1 MTIEKNLV
9 ADETVKFQS
18 KKHWFAP
25 IQASFVAI
33 LMILGAGLLRL
44 ISPNGDGFFGWV
56 GSIVDFISL
65 GLVLG
70 GIGWIIYNVI
80 EWRTATFAVT
90 NLRVMREEGLLK
102 HRSSATM
109 LSSLSDVKT
118 DQSFIGK
125 QLAFGDI
132 VIYSQSGNAGVDR
145 FRTITAPMEFRN
157 AIVTQKSGQPA
168 RPRRRRSCPRRG
180 RQPARAA
187 CRPGKCGSREPG
199 DVLGRRRDRARQPRR
214 PARSRGH
221 HRRGVRD
228 EEGGTARP
236 DVRP

>member
-9 ADETVKFQS
+9 GDETVKLQA

-25 IQASFVAI
+25 IQASFAAI

-44 ISPNGDGFFGWV
+44 ISPNSDGFFGWV
-56 GSIVDFISL
+56 GNIVDFISL
-65 GLVLG
+65 VLVLG
-70 GIGWIIYNVI
+70 GIGWILYNVI

-118 DQSFIGK
+118 NQSFIGK

-132 VIYSQSGNAGVDR
+132 VIYSQSGDAGVDR
-145 FRTITAPMEFRN
+145 FRTITGPMEFRN
-157 AIVTQKSGQPA
+157 AIVTEKAGQPA
-168 RPRRRRSCPRRG
+168 PTATPTILPD
-180 RQPARAA
+180 PAATTAA
-187 CRPGKCGSREPG
+187 APAAPAGTSATPANPEMTSA
-199 DVLGRRRDRARQPRR
+199 DAATALASLADLRDRGAITAQEFETKKAELLARM
-214 PARSRGH
+214 
-221 HRRGVRD
+221 
-228 EEGGTARP
+228 
-236 DVRP
+236 

>member
-9 ADETVKFQS
+9 ADETVKFET

-33 LMILGAGLLRL
+33 LMVLGAGLLRL

-56 GSIVDFISL
+56 GSIVDLISL

-70 GIGWIIYNVI
+70 GIGWIIYNII

-90 NLRVMREEGLLK
+90 SLRVMREEGLLK

-145 FRTITAPMEFRN
+145 FRTITSPMEFRN
-157 AIVTQKSGQPA
+157 AIVTQKSGQAAPA
-168 RPRRRRSCPRRG
+168 ATPPIL
-180 RQPARAA
+180 PAPETTSSPAPVAPATAA
-187 CRPGKCGSREPG
+187 PASPAMSSA
-199 DVLGRRRDRARQPRR
+199 DAATALASLADLRDRGAITTEEFETKKAELLARM
-214 PARSRGH
+214 
-221 HRRGVRD
+221 
-228 EEGGTARP
+228 
-236 DVRP
+236 

>member
-1 MTIEKNLV
+1 MTIGKNLV
-9 ADETVKFQS
+9 ADETVTFQS

-65 GLVLG
+65 VLVLG

-132 VIYSQSGNAGVDR
+132 VIYSQSGDAGVDR
-145 FRTITAPMEFRN
+145 FRTITAPMDFRN

-168 RPRRRRSCPRRG
+168 
-180 RQPARAA
+180 PAATPPILPAPGTPASAA
-187 CRPGKCGSREPG
+187 PASSAPASAAPASPAMSSA
-199 DVLGRRRDRARQPRR
+199 DAATALASLADLRDRGAITAEEYETKKAELLARM
-214 PARSRGH
+214 
-221 HRRGVRD
+221 
-228 EEGGTARP
+228 
-236 DVRP
+236 

>member
-9 ADETVKFQS
+9 ADETVTFQS

-65 GLVLG
+65 VLVLG

-132 VIYSQSGNAGVDR
+132 VIYSQSGDAGVDR
-145 FRTITAPMEFRN
+145 FRTITAPMDFRN

-168 RPRRRRSCPRRG
+168 AAPTPPIL
-180 RQPARAA
+180 PAPGTPASAA
-187 CRPGKCGSREPG
+187 PAQSAPASAAPASPAMSSA
-199 DVLGRRRDRARQPRR
+199 DAATALASLADLRDRGAITAEEYETKKAELLARM
-214 PARSRGH
+214 
-221 HRRGVRD
+221 
-228 EEGGTARP
+228 
-236 DVRP
+236 